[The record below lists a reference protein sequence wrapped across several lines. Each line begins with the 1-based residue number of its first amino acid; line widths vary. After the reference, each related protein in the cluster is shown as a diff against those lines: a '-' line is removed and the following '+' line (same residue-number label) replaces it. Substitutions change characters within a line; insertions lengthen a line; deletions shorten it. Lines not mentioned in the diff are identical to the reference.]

1 MDRRTRKG
9 GAAIITGAETGI
21 GRATAVALAETHSAI
36 GLTWFRSRHAL
47 EEVVRV
53 LDGLGTTTAVEYLDL
68 GDLDAVPGV
77 IERLMDSVGPV
88 STLVNNAAM
97 PYTSQFVE
105 SNLADVRRVL
115 DVNFLGHFIV
125 TQVVARDMV
134 RRGEGG
140 VVINVT
146 SVLQER
152 AKIGSTVYS
161 CAKAALAELT
171 RVIAVELGPLSVRVV
186 AVAPGEIATAMNE
199 QEGLDPATLP
209 RPRTPLRR
217 PGAPEEVARLIRFL
231 ASDDASYI
239 TGTTVVCDGG
249 LTSVWED

>member
-1 MDRRTRKG
+1 MVGRTGKQR
-9 GAAIITGAETGI
+9 AAIVTGAETGI

-47 EEVVRV
+47 EEVARI
-53 LDGLGTTTAVEYLDL
+53 LNGLGTATAVAYLDL
-68 GDLDAVPGV
+68 GDLDAVPAV
-77 IERLMDSVGPV
+77 IEHLLGSVGPV

-97 PYTSQFVE
+97 PYTAQFLD
-105 SNLADVRRVL
+105 STLTDVRKVL
-115 DVNFLGHFIV
+115 DVDFLGHFVV
-125 TQVVARDMV
+125 TQSVVRDMV

-152 AKIGSTVYS
+152 AKVGSTVYS
-161 CAKAALAELT
+161 CAKAALAQMT

-199 QEGLDPATLP
+199 QELLDPATLL

-217 PGAPEEVARLIRFL
+217 PGAPEEVAKLIRFL
-231 ASDDASYI
+231 ASDDASFI

-249 LTSVWED
+249 LTPVWEG